1 MTREELVTVADC
13 VIANWNLSLGGD
25 RRKAF
30 YKMWWRYLGDLNY
43 TEVQSA
49 IDALV
54 LADKPFAPRVGT
66 VRRMVLA
73 EFDYDLAP
81 RETFPFDATT
91 LVFKV
96 GPAEAGKM
104 YALTDVQADPVTVS
118 VKVRPDRGEELR
130 AAFDAITPGYHL
142 NKRHWVTVPLDGR
155 VPPALIR
162 ELITGSHALVVAGM
176 TRAQRQALGL

>member
-1 MTREELVTVADC
+1 MLFRSEELVTVADC

-73 EFDYDLAP
+73 EF
-81 RETFPFDATT
+81 
-91 LVFKV
+91 
-96 GPAEAGKM
+96 
-104 YALTDVQADPVTVS
+104 LT
-118 VKVRPDRGEELR
+118 
-130 AAFDAITPGYHL
+130 DAITVEQA
-142 NKRHWVTVPLDGR
+142 WVQAKDRILAVQQGTWTDVAPLVGK
-155 VPPALIR
+155 ALA
-162 ELITGSHALVVAGM
+162 EA
-176 TRAQRQALGL
+176 